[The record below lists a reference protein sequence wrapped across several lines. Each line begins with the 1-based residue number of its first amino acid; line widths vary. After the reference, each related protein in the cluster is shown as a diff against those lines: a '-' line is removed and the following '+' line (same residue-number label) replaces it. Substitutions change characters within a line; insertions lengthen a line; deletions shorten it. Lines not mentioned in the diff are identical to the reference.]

1 MFTSKD
7 WFTICPAIL
16 PLKLFRINIYV
27 RYIALTTCMIY
38 FKGITDTLISSIL
51 YVRFKRL

>member
-7 WFTICPAIL
+7 WFTIWPAIL